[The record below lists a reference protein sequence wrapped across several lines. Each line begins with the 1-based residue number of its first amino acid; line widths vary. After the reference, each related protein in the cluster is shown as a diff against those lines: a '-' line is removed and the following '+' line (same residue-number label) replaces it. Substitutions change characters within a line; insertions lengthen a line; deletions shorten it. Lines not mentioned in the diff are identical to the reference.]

1 MAAGVRLGLLKRSL
15 LQYSIAGDDSV
26 TEGVTD
32 LVRGTLCPALK
43 ALFEHG
49 LKKPSLL
56 GGACH
61 PWLFI
66 EEVITV
72 GTWSPQSFPG
82 FLEERWKEL
91 AGWGWWWW
99 WWHVFTIT
107 ALTHTVSFP
116 PQAAGRE
123 VERDF
128 DSVYSRL
135 VLCKTYRYIHSA
147 CATCQCPARQ
157 PVMALLFLQVG

>member
-1 MAAGVRLGLLKRSL
+1 M
-15 LQYSIAGDDSV
+15 
-26 TEGVTD
+26 
-32 LVRGTLCPALK
+32 RGTLCPALK

-66 EEVITV
+66 EEVSLWLDHV
-72 GTWSPQSFPG
+72 LHGPVPRSLALQ
-82 FLEERWKEL
+82 L
-91 AGWGWWWW
+91 AGGARGVVRYTDWDP
-99 WWHVFTIT
+99 TPLS
-107 ALTHTVSFP
+107 LTRAP
-116 PQAAGRE
+116 YNLQAAGRE

-135 VLCKTYRYIHSA
+135 VLCKTYR
-147 CATCQCPARQ
+147 
-157 PVMALLFLQVG
+157 

>member
-1 MAAGVRLGLLKRSL
+1 M
-15 LQYSIAGDDSV
+15 

-66 EEVITV
+66 EEVITIGPCAFSV
-72 GTWSPQSFPG
+72 PELQCSPQSFPG
-82 FLEERWKEL
+82 FLEEVEGACRAVGCAHPSL
-91 AGWGWWWW
+91 
-99 WWHVFTIT
+99 
-107 ALTHTVSFP
+107 SSYS
-116 PQAAGRE
+116 QAAGRE

-135 VLCKTYRYIHSA
+135 VLCKTYRYVILPVL
-147 CATCQCPARQ
+147 PASVHMAASDGP
-157 PVMALLFLQVG
+157 PVLAGWMKMAKS

>member
-1 MAAGVRLGLLKRSL
+1 
-15 LQYSIAGDDSV
+15 
-26 TEGVTD
+26 
-32 LVRGTLCPALK
+32 VRGTLCPALK

-66 EEVITV
+66 EEVSHCLSLE
-72 GTWSPQSFPG
+72 GTKVPTSGSSFSWAHCIVLCACLDP
-82 FLEERWKEL
+82 
-91 AGWGWWWW
+91 
-99 WWHVFTIT
+99 V
-107 ALTHTVSFP
+107 ALTGPFTVPILALSWL

-135 VLCKTYRYIHSA
+135 VLCKTYR
-147 CATCQCPARQ
+147 
-157 PVMALLFLQVG
+157 

>member
-1 MAAGVRLGLLKRSL
+1 M
-15 LQYSIAGDDSV
+15 
-26 TEGVTD
+26 
-32 LVRGTLCPALK
+32 RGTLCPALK

-66 EEVITV
+66 EEVITAGPCAFSMPALQV
-72 GTWSPQSFPG
+72 PVVLTQSFPG
-82 FLEERWKEL
+82 FVDQRSVSQRAPGLLQLVHAFVFYLEACRAVACAHL
-91 AGWGWWWW
+91 S
-99 WWHVFTIT
+99 
-107 ALTHTVSFP
+107 LSSP
-116 PQAAGRE
+116 SPSCLPQAAGRE

-135 VLCKTYRYIHSA
+135 VLCKTYRYIQYRL
-147 CATCQCPARQ
+147 CYL
-157 PVMALLFLQVG
+157 PVPSMAASEGNPVLAGWMKMAKS